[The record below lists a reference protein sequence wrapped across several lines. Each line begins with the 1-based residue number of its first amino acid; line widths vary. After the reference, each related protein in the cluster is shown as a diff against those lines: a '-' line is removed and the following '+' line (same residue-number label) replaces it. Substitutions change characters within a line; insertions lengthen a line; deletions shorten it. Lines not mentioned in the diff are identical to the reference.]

1 MAKGKSEGESRRRV
15 DVDDAS
21 DQTGEMLSPHEKR
34 YRMLLAT
41 IPSSVLSIGPR
52 LEILTAN
59 ENFLKK
65 AGRSEQETLGK
76 KLNDALPPGIVERI
90 NLEEQARRVFATGEP
105 IHGEQMRY
113 RAPGVP
119 LRIYYYSIVPLT
131 WDGDV
136 QEAVLLMDDITER
149 IRLSEEI
156 RHVER
161 HLASVVESA
170 TDIIVSTSPDGKVL
184 SWNRAAER
192 ISGYATEAVEGRFF
206 FDLLTPESRQTAKK
220 AFNDINA
227 LETLT
232 QPEWKLASK
241 GGGEIEVSW
250 VFSTMKDDSRNIV
263 GVVAVGRDLTERREL
278 ESELLRSQKLAA
290 LGVMAGGIAHEIRNP
305 LAVCNSAAEF
315 LMEDDLSPEFVRE
328 CAERIQKGVQRAS
341 LIIENLLRFARP
353 SGEGRTERIELQCS
367 LENALVVVAN
377 EAKLQKVKVK
387 KEIPS
392 QSIWVK
398 GNENLIQQM
407 FLNLVFNALK
417 AMPDG
422 GELTVG
428 VVRTDEG
435 NALISVADT
444 GCGIPA
450 ERLDKIFDPFYTTR
464 AVGEG
469 TGLGLSLAYSI
480 ARQHSG
486 NIEVDSAEG
495 KGATFTVRL
504 PVCAE

>member
-1 MAKGKSEGESRRRV
+1 MAKAKSNGESRRRL
-15 DVDDAS
+15 DVDDACE
-21 DQTGEMLSPHEKR
+21 QTDEMLSPHEKR
-34 YRMLLAT
+34 YKMLLAT
-41 IPSSVLSIGPR
+41 IPSSVLLIGPQ
-52 LEILTAN
+52 LEILAAN

-65 AGRSEQETLGK
+65 AQKREEETLGK
-76 KLNDALPPGIVERI
+76 RLNDILPPGLVEHI

-119 LRIYYYSIVPLT
+119 LRIYYYSIVPLI
-131 WDGDV
+131 WHGDV
-136 QEAVLLMDDITER
+136 QEAVLLMEDVTER

-156 RHVER
+156 RNVER

-170 TDIIVSTSPDGKVL
+170 TDIIVSTSRGGKIL
-184 SWNRAAER
+184 SWNRAAEK
-192 ISGYATEAVEGRFF
+192 ISAYPRETVEGRFF
-206 FDLLTPESRQTAKK
+206 FDLLAPESRQTAKEAFKDIK
-220 AFNDINA
+220 A
-227 LETLT
+227 LGTLA
-232 QPEWKLASK
+232 QPEWRLTSK

-250 VFSTMKDDSRNIV
+250 VFSTMKDDSGSIV

-305 LAVCNSAAEF
+305 LGVCNSAADF

-328 CAERIQKGVQRAS
+328 CAERIQKGVQRACF
-341 LIIENLLRFARP
+341 IIENLLRFARP
-353 SGEGRTERIELQCS
+353 SGGGKTERIELQS
-367 LENALVVVAN
+367 PLENALLVVAN
-377 EAKLQKVKVK
+377 EAKLQKVKFK
-387 KEIPS
+387 KAIPS

-422 GELTVG
+422 GELTVRVG
-428 VVRTDEG
+428 KDEG
-435 NALISVADT
+435 NALVSVADT

-450 ERLDKIFDPFYTTR
+450 ESLDKIFDPFYTTR
-464 AVGEG
+464 PVGEG

-480 ARQHSG
+480 AKQHSG
-486 NIEVDSAEG
+486 DIEVESVEG